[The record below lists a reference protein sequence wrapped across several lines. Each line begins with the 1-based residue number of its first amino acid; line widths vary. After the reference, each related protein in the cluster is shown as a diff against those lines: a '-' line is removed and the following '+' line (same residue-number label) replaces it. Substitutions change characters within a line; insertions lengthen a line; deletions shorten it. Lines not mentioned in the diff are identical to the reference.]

1 MLDFELQ
8 ERLKQHKADPEQGR
22 RRMVVLSLVFLTIG
36 ILAGI
41 AGTYAYQRFSAPSF
55 EAEMNLMVVLAAES
69 QNLDPA
75 ATVKAVE
82 NAVGKPIDQF
92 SERDALAAY
101 KYLIENTKRN

>member
-8 ERLKQHKADPEQGR
+8 ERLKQHKSDPEQDR
-22 RRMVVLSLVFLTIG
+22 RRTVVFSLVFLAAG

-41 AGTYAYQRFSAPSF
+41 AGTYLYQRFSAPSY
-55 EAEMNLMVVLAAES
+55 EAEINLMVVLAAES

-75 ATVKAVE
+75 ATAKAVE
-82 NAVGKPIDQF
+82 NAVGKPIEEF
-92 SERDALAAY
+92 SERDSLAAF

>member
-8 ERLKQHKADPEQGR
+8 ERLKQHQTDPEQGR
-22 RRMVVLSLVFLTIG
+22 RRMVVLSLVFLTVG

-55 EAEMNLMVVLAAES
+55 EAEINLMVVLAAES

-82 NAVGKPIDQF
+82 NAVGKPINQF

-101 KYLIENTKRN
+101 KYLVENTKRN